1 MKKIIFGILLII
13 LSFNEVVLAQEND
26 LVKVYV
32 FITKEGCIYSKQQIE
47 YLKRM
52 DSYGKKF
59 IIVEK
64 ELYVDTSSWKRGKD
78 FDLAKRVST
87 AFKKIGF
94 NQANYI
100 GTPFIVIGDLYAA
113 MTDARDLENVIE
125 EAYKVGDKDVV
136 GCFER
141 NNKDCLD
148 VKTNDKNLNLVW
160 IIVLVSILIIF
171 VPFMILKNK
180 KKYV

>member
-32 FITKEGCIYSKQQIE
+32 FITKEVCIYSKQQIE

-100 GTPFIVIGDLYAA
+100 GTPFIVISDLYAA

>member
-1 MKKIIFGILLII
+1 
-13 LSFNEVVLAQEND
+13 
-26 LVKVYV
+26 
-32 FITKEGCIYSKQQIE
+32 
-47 YLKRM
+47 M

-100 GTPFIVIGDLYAA
+100 GTPFIVISDLYAA

>member
-1 MKKIIFGILLII
+1 MKKILSILLII
-13 LSFNEVVLAQEND
+13 FAFNEVVLAQKND

-47 YLKRM
+47 YLKKL

-64 ELYVDTSSWKRGKD
+64 ELYVDTSTWKRGKD

-87 AFKKIGF
+87 SFKKNGF
-94 NQANYI
+94 NQANYT
-100 GTPFIVIGDLYAA
+100 GTPFIVISDLYAA

-136 GCFER
+136 GCFEK

-160 IIVLVSILIIF
+160 IIVLVSILIL
-171 VPFMILKNK
+171 VMSFMILKNK
-180 KKYV
+180 KKHV